1 MKGITLQH
9 RDTEYTENTENT
21 GKVNVLF
28 LVSSCLCGKQVV
40 TK

>member
-9 RDTEYTENTENT
+9 RDTEYTENT

>member
-1 MKGITLQH
+1 MKDIILQH
-9 RDTEYTENTENT
+9 RDTKCTENTE
-21 GKVNVLF
+21 KVNVLF